1 MTKVS
6 VRTAADRIN
15 LMYRNALV
23 SDFYLSRRN
32 SKEDDEITSNPL
44 FNGSLALSARL
55 YSDKKFVMCR
65 STSRTWWET
74 AWQSK
79 K

>member
-1 MTKVS
+1 
-6 VRTAADRIN
+6 
-15 LMYRNALV
+15 MYKNSLV
-23 SDFYLSRRN
+23 SDFYLSRFN
-32 SKEDDEITSNPL
+32 SQPDPESFSPL
-44 FNGSLALSARL
+44 FNGSLALSAKT

-74 AWQSK
+74 SWQRK